1 MPTFQVDGTEIPGSE
16 FFAALN
22 EDLMP
27 AAGPAAGA
35 AARAARYNEFGNSDL
50 MDGINHLDGL
60 DAGSDGAPLTTAA
73 VAAVSPNALGGDDAA
88 VVGAPLEHDTVSVIT
103 DDTDLRDAG
112 HTSVAMVNAAE
123 QLGAEW
129 KFSGEGLPT
138 VPNGELSVDA
148 DGNLIY
154 TQTSSF
160 TGHTD
165 NSLATG
171 ADETALAGSVTVTV
185 VNSVTGATEEITL
198 NINIK
203 DDAPELT
210 VTDGTAD
217 IDSGQKTEVG
227 TYTLVHSADGDT
239 VTINGVTATEAN
251 GAYTATIDGVG
262 TVTLED
268 GKVYVTPAEGYI
280 SKGNVSLTI
289 NVTDADGD
297 SRSGSV
303 TFDMNTALKT
313 DAFEVTTH
321 DHDLLGAAHE
331 SVATVNAADLGAGWE
346 FSKDL
351 PDVSNGKLSLDAN
364 GNLVYTQTSAYTGT
378 GHNVHAATNETALV
392 DSVTVKV
399 VNSATGLTKEV
410 TLNINIEDDAPAL
423 TVTDGTADI
432 NSSQKTEVGTYT
444 LVHSADGDTVTI
456 NGVKADV
463 TENGAYT
470 AKIAD
475 VGTVTLEN
483 GKVYVDPVAGYASKG
498 NVSLTINVTDADGD
512 SRSGSVTFDMNT
524 ALKTDAFEVTT
535 HDHDLLGAAHESVA
549 TVNAADL
556 GAGWE
561 FSKDLPDVSNG
572 KLSLDANGN
581 LVYTQT
587 SAYTGTGHNV
597 HADTNETALVDSVTV
612 TVVNSATGLTKEVTL
627 NINIEDDAPALTVID
642 GTADINSSQKTE
654 VGTYDLTHSGDGDL
668 VTIDLTH
675 TVNGRLV
682 TVEGLVP
689 SVERDGSYELT
700 IKGVGLLTL
709 ENGKVYVKPEAGYV
723 SKDDVTLTI
732 NVTDRDGDSAS
743 GTVTFDMNTVLKTDT
758 FEVTTHDADLRIEGH
773 TSVATVKAA
782 ELGADWEF
790 SEKGLPDVHNGELS
804 VDEHGN
810 LVYTQTSALTD
821 STLHNKY
828 APEEG
833 GRDETAT
840 VTPPEGVKV
849 TVVNKVTHEE
859 KEVTLNIK
867 ITDDAPELTV
877 SDPVKGEDPGT
888 AGDFIGGD
896 PLVFTEYTEA
906 GRKLGPS
913 LTFNEGVKGQ
923 EVTISAAMVHYDDT
937 WNIDS
942 ISTKGM
948 TLGNSGHTVEQDRGL
963 TVNGGA
969 HSQEIGAEKGSHFG
983 EAVIIDLDGQAYG
996 LNLKLGAFY
1005 SGRELGKPSPDTIS
1019 EKALISF
1026 YKEGHLVHS
1035 ELVTG
1040 RSTDGEFT
1048 LNTKE
1053 FLADGFDRVVI
1064 SAVDNGEHSD
1074 FTIQSVD
1081 FVTSEPAIAVYT
1093 GTVTG
1098 ISGADGFA
1106 EGYENATFDYKDGET
1121 IKVSVNGGE
1130 AVEATLHMEQGRS
1143 GGGSLTATAP
1153 DGTLLFT
1160 AILDSKGDW
1169 TFKQHE
1175 VFQMVDADGKLGG
1188 DFQLEFITKDGDGD
1202 IANGHATIDLVDE
1215 VVLPE
1220 VTGSVTSWDGDVAL
1234 NTDGHLHTNVPHDV
1248 SINLPNGVKLEPG
1261 KTYTGEYGKIIVDAD
1276 GKATYE
1282 QTKVYSHDPDQS
1294 HQESVLKHGAETITL
1309 EAKLGNGTSVP
1320 VEVTVDIKDDTP
1332 HFDSVVLDAAADT
1345 ATQITGTLPNFSFGA
1360 DADGSQVQVTI
1371 TQSSTSGMGESK
1383 SGPVVIHG
1391 TVSVDAHGD
1400 THIVWDDPSFSL
1412 KSDGTFAYFR
1422 PAEDRVDGN
1431 ADTYKV
1437 SVAVTDADNDTVEH
1451 SGTVT
1456 TTVITET
1463 QVGTSGPDVLSGHS
1477 NNDVIIGDE
1486 PGGLQVHPGESYNL
1500 AFIVD
1505 TSGSMGGQI
1514 SGARNSLNQIVQQL
1528 ADAVDPVKHPGTI
1541 PGTVNVLLLGFASG
1555 ITKEVAVDLSQDHAL
1570 NDLQN
1575 AIWGLWA
1582 SGGTN
1587 YELGLKTAGNWFA
1600 SLDNDGTNQTFFITD
1615 GLPTYYQEDY
1625 TGLIVDDSGTDSD
1638 VVATEINWSEYKW
1651 GESFSLSIG
1660 GQSRE
1665 VIDTDG
1671 NVYKWTYKEGK
1682 RGGQWQHEKCAKMT
1696 PDGKGGYEP
1705 TMRAGSGGS
1714 TTSTTT
1720 ENSQQAF
1727 GELVEQCGTVTA
1739 IGIGGNVDNLGAYS
1753 TVTPM
1758 QNINGA
1764 DLAAAILGGK
1774 AEDYVPASDTISG
1787 GEGADILFGDV
1798 VNFHGIDGNNLD
1810 ALRAFVTAQ
1819 ALKDGHQIPAELSN
1833 GELADL
1839 IREYHAEIAGALD
1852 AGNNKGGDDVIHGG
1866 QGDDI
1871 LFGQGGNDTLY
1882 GGEGNDILHGG
1893 SGNDLLFGDGDNAP
1907 ADAHHLLNDLAS
1919 ALHTTADL
1927 QNVMDAIHS
1936 AGDTELQNLATTMEG
1951 HESSADGNDHL
1962 YGGSGDD
1969 VLFGMGGD
1977 DRLYGGDGNDILFG
1991 GSGDD
1996 FLDGGAGADK
2006 IFGGSGNDVIVYDS
2020 SDYLVDGGE
2029 GIDFLVGEGVKEIF
2043 DSTADKPQ
2051 VTGIEVYLD
2060 THMDL
2065 RGMDELSAK
2074 LGISVNDDNK
2084 ISGLDAANGWV
2095 QGDDMVSPEGA
2106 DYATYTHSSGG
2117 DHDATII
2124 VAKAAIENGNG

>member
-1 MPTFQVDGTEIPGSE
+1 MADILLSKPAANISQSIPSAPDSRFVFDFPAGSAALSRVGDNLVLTFDDGASIQLENFYTVYSRESMPTFQVDGTEIPGSE

-123 QLGAEW
+123 QLGTEW

-138 VPNGELSVDA
+138 VPNGVLSVDA
-148 DGNLIY
+148 DGNLVY
-154 TQTSSF
+154 TQTSPF

-185 VNSVTGATEEITL
+185 VNSVTGVTKEVTL

-239 VTINGVTATEAN
+239 VTINGVEADVTEN
-251 GAYTATIDGVG
+251 GAYTAKIANVG

-268 GKVYVTPAEGYI
+268 GKIYVTPAEGYI

-351 PDVSNGKLSLDAN
+351 PDVSNGKLS
-364 GNLVYTQTSAYTGT
+364 V
-378 GHNVHAATNETALV
+378 
-392 DSVTVKV
+392 
-399 VNSATGLTKEV
+399 
-410 TLNINIEDDAPAL
+410 
-423 TVTDGTADI
+423 
-432 NSSQKTEVGTYT
+432 
-444 LVHSADGDTVTI
+444 
-456 NGVKADV
+456 
-463 TENGAYT
+463 
-470 AKIAD
+470 
-475 VGTVTLEN
+475 
-483 GKVYVDPVAGYASKG
+483 
-498 NVSLTINVTDADGD
+498 
-512 SRSGSVTFDMNT
+512 
-524 ALKTDAFEVTT
+524 
-535 HDHDLLGAAHESVA
+535 
-549 TVNAADL
+549 
-556 GAGWE
+556 
-561 FSKDLPDVSNG
+561 
-572 KLSLDANGN
+572 DANGN

-627 NINIEDDAPALTVID
+627 NINIEDDAPALTVTD
-642 GTADINSSQKTE
+642 GTADINSGQKTE
-654 VGTYDLTHSGDGDL
+654 VGTYTLVHSADGDT
-668 VTIDLTH
+668 VTI
-675 TVNGRLV
+675 NGVKADV
-682 TVEGLVP
+682 TENGA
-689 SVERDGSYELT
+689 YTAT
-700 IKGVGLLTL
+700 IDGVGTVTL
-709 ENGKVYVKPEAGYV
+709 EDGKVYVTPAEGYISKGNV
-723 SKDDVTLTI
+723 SLTI
-732 NVTDRDGDSAS
+732 NVTDADGDSRS
-743 GTVTFDMNTVLKTDT
+743 GSVAFDMNTVLKTDT

-773 TSVATVKAA
+773 TSVTTVKAA

-983 EAVIIDLDGQAYG
+983 EAVIIDLHGQLAYG
-996 LNLKLGAFY
+996 LNIKFGAFY
-1005 SGRELGKPSPDTIS
+1005 SAAKEAGEYSPDKYS
-1019 EKALISF
+1019 ERAIISF
-1026 YKEGHLVHS
+1026 YNNEGDLVHTQ
-1035 ELVTG
+1035 EVIG

-1064 SAVDNGEHSD
+1064 SAVDNNEHSD

-1463 QVGTSGPDVLSGHS
+1463 QVGTSGPDVLSGSSH
-1477 NNDVIIGDE
+1477 NDIIIGDE
-1486 PGGLQVHPGESYNL
+1486 PGGLQVHPGQSYNL

-1505 TSGSMGGQI
+1505 TSDSMEYQI

-1600 SLDNDGTNQTFFITD
+1600 SLDNGGTNQTFFITD
-1615 GLPTYYQEDY
+1615 GAPTFYQQDY
-1625 TGLIVDDSGTDSD
+1625 AGKIFDFHDKKQTDISADKIDWSGYEVGKPFLWEVDGH
-1638 VVATEINWSEYKW
+1638 
-1651 GESFSLSIG
+1651 SF
-1660 GQSRE
+1660 Q
-1665 VIDTDG
+1665 VIDEDG
-1671 NVYKWTYKEGK
+1671 TVYGWKQNGDGDWNRTRCDAGWFFDHNYA
-1682 RGGQWQHEKCAKMT
+1682 QMT
-1696 PDGKGGYEP
+1696 PDGKGGYEL
-1705 TMRAGSGGS
+1705 TVSGGDGQY

-2065 RGMDELSAK
+2065 RGMDDLSAK

>member
-1 MPTFQVDGTEIPGSE
+1 MADILLSKPAANISQSIPSAPDSRFVFDFPAGSAALSRVGDNLVLTFDDGASIQLENFYTVYSRESMPTFQVDGTEIPGSE

-123 QLGAEW
+123 QLGTEW

-138 VPNGELSVDA
+138 VPNGVLSVDA
-148 DGNLIY
+148 DGNLVY
-154 TQTSSF
+154 TQTSPF

-185 VNSVTGATEEITL
+185 VNSVTGVTKEVTL

-203 DDAPELT
+203 DDVPELT

-239 VTINGVTATEAN
+239 VTINGVKADVTEN

-268 GKVYVTPAEGYI
+268 GKVYVTPAEGYT

-351 PDVSNGKLSLDAN
+351 PDVSNGKLS
-364 GNLVYTQTSAYTGT
+364 V
-378 GHNVHAATNETALV
+378 
-392 DSVTVKV
+392 
-399 VNSATGLTKEV
+399 
-410 TLNINIEDDAPAL
+410 
-423 TVTDGTADI
+423 
-432 NSSQKTEVGTYT
+432 
-444 LVHSADGDTVTI
+444 
-456 NGVKADV
+456 
-463 TENGAYT
+463 
-470 AKIAD
+470 
-475 VGTVTLEN
+475 
-483 GKVYVDPVAGYASKG
+483 
-498 NVSLTINVTDADGD
+498 
-512 SRSGSVTFDMNT
+512 
-524 ALKTDAFEVTT
+524 
-535 HDHDLLGAAHESVA
+535 
-549 TVNAADL
+549 
-556 GAGWE
+556 
-561 FSKDLPDVSNG
+561 
-572 KLSLDANGN
+572 DANGN

-627 NINIEDDAPALTVID
+627 NINIEDDAPALTVTD
-642 GTADINSSQKTE
+642 GTADINSGQKTE
-654 VGTYDLTHSGDGDL
+654 VGTYTLVHSADGDT
-668 VTIDLTH
+668 VTI
-675 TVNGRLV
+675 NGVKADV
-682 TVEGLVP
+682 TENGA
-689 SVERDGSYELT
+689 YTAT
-700 IKGVGLLTL
+700 IDGVGTVTL
-709 ENGKVYVKPEAGYV
+709 EDGKVYVTPAEGYISKGNV
-723 SKDDVTLTI
+723 SLTI
-732 NVTDRDGDSAS
+732 NVTDADGDSRS
-743 GTVTFDMNTVLKTDT
+743 GSVAFDMNTVLKTDT

-773 TSVATVKAA
+773 TSVTTVKAA

-983 EAVIIDLDGQAYG
+983 EAVIIDLHGQLAYG
-996 LNLKLGAFY
+996 LNIKFGAFY
-1005 SGRELGKPSPDTIS
+1005 SAAKEAGEYSPDKYS
-1019 EKALISF
+1019 ERAIISF
-1026 YKEGHLVHS
+1026 YNNEGDLVHTQ
-1035 ELVTG
+1035 EVIG

-1048 LNTKE
+1048 LNTTD
-1053 FLADGFDRVVI
+1053 FLADGFSRVVI
-1064 SAVDNGEHSD
+1064 SAADNNEHSD

-1383 SGPVVIHG
+1383 SGPVVING

-1412 KSDGTFAYFR
+1412 KSDGTFAYTR

-1463 QVGTSGPDVLSGHS
+1463 QVGTSGPDVLSGSSH
-1477 NNDVIIGDE
+1477 NDIIIGDE
-1486 PGGLQVHPGESYNL
+1486 PGGLQVHPGQSYNL

-1505 TSGSMGGQI
+1505 TSDSMEYQI
-1514 SGARNSLNQIVQQL
+1514 SGARDSLNQIVQQL

-1541 PGTVNVLLLGFASG
+1541 PGTVNVLLLGFADG
-1555 ITKEVAVDLSQDHAL
+1555 ITKEVSVDLSQDHAL

-1575 AIWGLWA
+1575 AIKGLWA

-1600 SLDNDGTNQTFFITD
+1600 SLDNGGTNQTFFITD
-1615 GLPTYYQEDY
+1615 GAPTFYQQDY
-1625 TGLIVDDSGTDSD
+1625 AGKIFDFHDKKQTDISADKIDWSGYEVGKPFLWEVDGH
-1638 VVATEINWSEYKW
+1638 
-1651 GESFSLSIG
+1651 SF
-1660 GQSRE
+1660 Q
-1665 VIDTDG
+1665 VIDEDG
-1671 NVYKWTYKEGK
+1671 TVYGWKQNGDGDWNRTRCDAGWFFDHNYA
-1682 RGGQWQHEKCAKMT
+1682 QMT
-1696 PDGKGGYEP
+1696 PDGKGGYEL
-1705 TMRAGSGGS
+1705 TVSGGDGQY

-1727 GELVEQCGTVTA
+1727 GELVNQCGTVTA
-1739 IGIGGNVDNLGAYS
+1739 IGIGGNVANLGDYS

-1758 QNINGA
+1758 QDINGT

-1810 ALRAFVTAQ
+1810 ALRAFVTVQ

-1936 AGDTELQNLATTMEG
+1936 ANDTDLQKVATTMEG

-2006 IFGGSGNDVIVYDS
+2006 IYGGSGNDVIVYDS

-2029 GIDFLVGEGVKEIF
+2029 GIDFLVGEGVKDIF
-2043 DSTADKPQ
+2043 NSPADKPQ

-2065 RGMDELSAK
+2065 RGMDDLSAK

-2084 ISGLDAANGWV
+2084 ISGLDAAHGWV
-2095 QGDDMVSPEGA
+2095 QGEDMVSFEGA
-2106 DYATYTHSSGG
+2106 HYETYTHSSGG
-2117 DHDATII
+2117 DPDATII
-2124 VAKAAIENGNG
+2124 VAKTAIENGNV